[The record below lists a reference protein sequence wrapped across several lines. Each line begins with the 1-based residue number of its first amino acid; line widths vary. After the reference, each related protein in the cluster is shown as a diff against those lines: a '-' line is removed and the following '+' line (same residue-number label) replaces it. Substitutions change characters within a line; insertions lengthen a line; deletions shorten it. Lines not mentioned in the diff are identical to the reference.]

1 MSGPNLTYVAAGLGW
16 PVAWLQAAAKW
27 AGDRGVPL
35 DWVIA
40 TILVESSGNPK
51 ASGDSDGRSRGLMQV
66 NHIAHAAELKAAG
79 VAPEQLFDPIVN
91 IEWGTKYLR
100 EFRDA
105 VTAAAG
111 ARPLPAPLDVL
122 TRLAYKGPAA
132 VYSAL
137 RKGQNPTALS
147 WAPPA
152 IANWQRAILKAQGA
166 EAVGRA
172 KLAKRVG

>member
-1 MSGPNLTYVAAGLGW
+1 
-16 PVAWLQAAAKW
+16 
-27 AGDRGVPL
+27 
-35 DWVIA
+35 
-40 TILVESSGNPK
+40 
-51 ASGDSDGRSRGLMQV
+51 MQV
-66 NHIAHAAELKAAG
+66 NVVAHAAELKAAS

-105 VTAAAG
+105 VTAASG

-122 TRLAYKGPAA
+122 TRLAYKGPAY
-132 VYSAL
+132 VYGAL
-137 RKGQNPTALS
+137 RKGQNPTTLS

-152 IANWQRAILKAQGA
+152 IANWQRAMLRVQGA

-172 KLAKRVG
+172 KLANKRVS